1 MESLSLFAASKQVSF
16 FWSIMNIKKE
26 AFTVKIFDAHCDV
39 LYKLFMDPTL
49 DFANSP
55 QLQVNLERLNAS
67 NTKVQL
73 FAIYVPES
81 VHPDLKFEAALRMAD
96 LFYDKVLSPHPQIKL
111 VSDRTDIDELAED
124 EIGAILTLEGCDAIG
139 QDLLKLRTL
148 LRLGVRSVGL
158 TWNYGNY
165 VADGAL
171 EERGAGLSRFGRQV
185 VQLLNETRTLCDVS
199 HLSEQGFWDVM
210 ESADHVFASHS
221 NCYTLCQHSRNLRD
235 DQIKALIDRDS
246 VVGVTFVPEFLSG
259 KKESAS
265 IPDVIRHLD
274 HICFLGGENHV
285 GFGSDFDGIE
295 FSVSSLE
302 GNEQYDNLWNEL
314 QKYYSDIQVEKF
326 LYKNMASRLPVQR

>member
-1 MESLSLFAASKQVSF
+1 MVYYEC
-16 FWSIMNIKKE
+16 KKE
-26 AFTVKIFDAHCDV
+26 GVFVKIFDAHCDV

-49 DFANSP
+49 EFANSSG
-55 QLQVNLERLNAS
+55 LQVNLERLKAS

-96 LFYDKVLSPHPQIKL
+96 LFYETVLTPHPQIKL
-111 VSDRTDIDELAED
+111 VKDREDIDGLAEN
-124 EIGAILTLEGCDAIG
+124 EIGALLTLEGCDAIG

-185 VQLLNETRTLCDVS
+185 VQLLNDTGTVCDVS

-210 ESADHVFASHS
+210 ESAEHVFASHS
-221 NCYTLCQHSRNLRD
+221 NCYSLCRHPRNLKD
-235 DQIKALIDRDS
+235 NQINALIDRDS
-246 VVGVTFVPEFLSG
+246 VIGVTFVPEFLSG

-265 IPDVIRHLD
+265 INDVIRHLD
-274 HICFLGGENHV
+274 HICSLGGEDHV

-295 FSVSSLE
+295 FTVRNLE

-314 QKYYSDIQVEKF
+314 QKYYSDIQVHKF
-326 LYKNMASRLPVQR
+326 LHKNMASRIPVHSR

>member
-1 MESLSLFAASKQVSF
+1 M
-16 FWSIMNIKKE
+16 
-26 AFTVKIFDAHCDV
+26 KIFDAHCDV

-49 DFANSP
+49 EFANSP
-55 QLQVNLERLNAS
+55 GLQVNLERLKAS

-96 LFYDKVLSPHPQIKL
+96 LFYEKVLTPHPQIKL
-111 VSDRTDIDELAED
+111 VKDREDIDGLAED
-124 EIGAILTLEGCDAIG
+124 EIGAVLTLEGCDAIG

-185 VQLLNETRTLCDVS
+185 VQLLNDTGIVCDVS

-210 ESADHVFASHS
+210 ESADQVFASHS
-221 NCYTLCQHSRNLRD
+221 NCYSLCRHPRNLRD
-235 DQIKALIDRDS
+235 NQIKALIDRDS
-246 VVGVTFVPEFLSG
+246 VIGVTFVPEFLSG

-265 IPDVIRHLD
+265 INDVI
-274 HICFLGGENHV
+274 
-285 GFGSDFDGIE
+285 
-295 FSVSSLE
+295 
-302 GNEQYDNLWNEL
+302 
-314 QKYYSDIQVEKF
+314 
-326 LYKNMASRLPVQR
+326 

>member
-1 MESLSLFAASKQVSF
+1 MVYYEC
-16 FWSIMNIKKE
+16 KKE
-26 AFTVKIFDAHCDV
+26 GIFVKIFDAHCDV
-39 LYKLFMDPTL
+39 LYKLFLDPTL
-49 DFANSP
+49 EFANSP
-55 QLQVNLERLNAS
+55 GLQVNLERLKTS

-81 VHPDLKFEAALRMAD
+81 VHPELKFEAALRMAD
-96 LFYDKVLSPHPQIKL
+96 LFYEKVLTPHPQIKL
-111 VSDRTDIDELAED
+111 VKDKMDIDRLTED
-124 EIGAILTLEGCDAIG
+124 EIGAVLTLEGCDAIG

-185 VQLLNETRTLCDVS
+185 VQLLNDTGTVCDVS

-210 ESADHVFASHS
+210 DSAEHVFASHS
-221 NCYTLCQHSRNLRD
+221 NCYSLCRHPRNLKD
-235 DQIKALIDRDS
+235 NQINALIDRDS
-246 VVGVTFVPEFLSG
+246 VIGVTFVPEFLSG
-259 KKESAS
+259 KKESAT
-265 IPDVIRHLD
+265 IDDIIRHLD
-274 HICFLGGENHV
+274 HICSLGGENHV

-295 FSVSSLE
+295 FTVSNLE

-314 QKYYSDIQVEKF
+314 QKYYSDIQVHKF
-326 LYKNMASRLPVQR
+326 LHKNMASRMPVQSR

>member
-1 MESLSLFAASKQVSF
+1 M
-16 FWSIMNIKKE
+16 
-26 AFTVKIFDAHCDV
+26 KIFDAHCDV
-39 LYKLFMDPTL
+39 LYKLFLDPTL
-49 DFANSP
+49 EFANSP
-55 QLQVNLERLNAS
+55 GLQVNLERLKTS

-81 VHPDLKFEAALRMAD
+81 VHPELKFEAALRMAD
-96 LFYDKVLSPHPQIKL
+96 LFYEKVLTPHPQIKL
-111 VSDRTDIDELAED
+111 VKDKMDIDRLTED
-124 EIGAILTLEGCDAIG
+124 EIGAVLTLEGCDAIG

-185 VQLLNETRTLCDVS
+185 VQLLNDTGTVCDVS

-210 ESADHVFASHS
+210 DSAEHVFASHS
-221 NCYTLCQHSRNLRD
+221 NCYSLCRHPRNLKD
-235 DQIKALIDRDS
+235 NQINALIDRDS
-246 VVGVTFVPEFLSG
+246 VIGVTFVPEFLSG
-259 KKESAS
+259 KKESAT
-265 IPDVIRHLD
+265 IDDIIRHLD
-274 HICFLGGENHV
+274 HICSLGGENHV

-295 FSVSSLE
+295 FTVSNLE

-314 QKYYSDIQVEKF
+314 QKYYSDIQVHKF
-326 LYKNMASRLPVQR
+326 LHKNMASRMPVQSR

>member
-1 MESLSLFAASKQVSF
+1 M
-16 FWSIMNIKKE
+16 
-26 AFTVKIFDAHCDV
+26 KIYDTHCDV

-49 DFANSP
+49 DFTNSP
-55 QLQVNLERLNAS
+55 ELQVNLERLKAS
-67 NTKVQL
+67 TTKVQL

-96 LFYDKVLSPHPQIKL
+96 LFYEKVLKPHPQIKL
-111 VSDRTDIDELAED
+111 VRDKMDIDQLADD
-124 EIGAILTLEGCDAIG
+124 EFGAVLTLEGCDAIG

-185 VQLLNETRTLCDVS
+185 VQLLNETRTICDVS

-210 ESADHVFASHS
+210 EAADHVFASHS
-221 NCYTLCQHSRNLRD
+221 NCYSLCPHPRNLRD
-235 DQIKALIDRDS
+235 RQIRALIERDS
-246 VVGVTFVPEFLSG
+246 LIGVTFVPEFLSG

-265 IPDVIRHLD
+265 IDDVIRHLE
-274 HICFLGGENHV
+274 HICSLGGENHV
-285 GFGSDFDGIE
+285 GFGSDFDGIK
-295 FSVSSLE
+295 FTVNNLG
-302 GNEQYDNLWNEL
+302 GNEQYENLWNEL
-314 QKYYSDIQVEKF
+314 QKYYSDIQVHKF
-326 LYKNMASRLPVQR
+326 LYENMASRLPVQSC